1 MRLDANPET
10 QGKRGVNQR
19 GGSMALTIQTNQLAL
34 TSQRELGNTERRL
47 HKTIERL
54 ATGTRIVNAS
64 DDPAGLA
71 ISDNMNATV
80 RSLNVAM
87 RNAQDGVSLIQV
99 FEGGTT
105 EISNMLIRIRELAM
119 QAANDTYGDRERSM
133 LNNEVEELKGEITRI
148 ARTTSFM
155 DRELLAGEQVKL
167 EFQVGVRNDPTRD
180 RITFDPGNTDL
191 TADGLAVA
199 DITVTNKNDAQ
210 AALERMDQAIIQVN
224 ELRAKIG
231 SSQNRLQTTIN
242 SQGIY
247 RENLMAARSRIKD
260 ADMAVETTELTKET
274 ILRNAGVS
282 VLMQANETPR
292 LALNLLR
299 S

>member
-1 MRLDANPET
+1 
-10 QGKRGVNQR
+10 
-19 GGSMALTIQTNQLAL
+19 MALTIQTNQLAL

-54 ATGTRIVNAS
+54 ATGNRIVNAS

-105 EISNMLIRIRELAM
+105 EISNMLVRMRELAM
-119 QAANDTYGDRERSM
+119 QAANDTYGDRERKM
-133 LNNEVEELKGEITRI
+133 LNNEVQELRDEITRV
-148 ARTTSFM
+148 ARTTTYM

-191 TADGLAVA
+191 RASGLGVDGVDVLTKENAQNVLEQM
-199 DITVTNKNDAQ
+199 DA
-210 AALERMDQAIIQVN
+210 AIVQVN

-231 SSQNRLQTTIN
+231 SSQNRLQTTLN

-247 RENLMAARSRIKD
+247 RENLLTAKSRIRD

-292 LALNLLR
+292 LALKLLQG
-299 S
+299 

>member
-1 MRLDANPET
+1 
-10 QGKRGVNQR
+10 
-19 GGSMALTIQTNQLAL
+19 MALTIQTNQLAL

-54 ATGTRIVNAS
+54 ATGSRIVNAS

-80 RSLNVAM
+80 RSLNAAM

-105 EISNMLIRIRELAM
+105 EISNMLIRMRELAM
-119 QAANDTYGDRERSM
+119 QAANDTYGDRERKM
-133 LNNEVEELKGEITRI
+133 LNNEVMELRDEITRV
-148 ARTTSFM
+148 ARTTTYM

-180 RITFDPGNTDL
+180 RIIFDPGNTDL
-191 TADGLAVA
+191 RSSGLGVEGVDVLTKENAQNVLEQM
-199 DITVTNKNDAQ
+199 DA
-210 AALERMDQAIIQVN
+210 AIVQVN

-231 SSQNRLQTTIN
+231 SSQNRLQTTLN

-247 RENLMAARSRIKD
+247 RENLLSAKSRIRD

-292 LALNLLR
+292 LALKLLQG
-299 S
+299 

>member
-1 MRLDANPET
+1 
-10 QGKRGVNQR
+10 
-19 GGSMALTIQTNQLAL
+19 MALTIQTNQLAL

-54 ATGTRIVNAS
+54 ATGNRIVNAS

-105 EISNMLIRIRELAM
+105 EISNMLVRMRELAM
-119 QAANDTYGDRERSM
+119 QAANDTYGDRERKM
-133 LNNEVEELKGEITRI
+133 LNNEVQELRDEITRV
-148 ARTTSFM
+148 ARTTTYM

-191 TADGLAVA
+191 RASGLGVDGV
-199 DITVTNKNDAQ
+199 DILTKENAQNVLEQMDA
-210 AALERMDQAIIQVN
+210 AIVQVN

-231 SSQNRLQTTIN
+231 SSQNRLQTTLN

-247 RENLMAARSRIKD
+247 RENLLTAKSRIRD

-292 LALNLLR
+292 LALKLLQG
-299 S
+299 

>member
-1 MRLDANPET
+1 
-10 QGKRGVNQR
+10 
-19 GGSMALTIQTNQLAL
+19 MALTIQTNQLAL

-54 ATGTRIVNAS
+54 ATGSRIVNAS

-80 RSLNVAM
+80 RSLNAAM

-105 EISNMLIRIRELAM
+105 EISNMLIRMRELAM
-119 QAANDTYGDRERSM
+119 QAANDTYGDRERKM
-133 LNNEVEELKGEITRI
+133 LNNEVMELRDEITRV
-148 ARTTSFM
+148 ARTTTYM

-191 TADGLAVA
+191 RASGLGVEGV
-199 DITVTNKNDAQ
+199 DILTKENAQNVLEQMDA
-210 AALERMDQAIIQVN
+210 AIVQVN

-231 SSQNRLQTTIN
+231 SSQNRLQTTLN

-247 RENLMAARSRIKD
+247 RENLLSAKSRIRD

-292 LALNLLR
+292 LALKLLQG
-299 S
+299 

>member
-1 MRLDANPET
+1 
-10 QGKRGVNQR
+10 
-19 GGSMALTIQTNQLAL
+19 MAMTIQTNQLAL

-54 ATGTRIVNAS
+54 ATGSRIVNAS

-71 ISDNMNATV
+71 ISDNMNATI

-105 EISNMLIRIRELAM
+105 EISNMLVRIRELAM
-119 QAANDTYGDRERSM
+119 QAANDSYGDRERKM
-133 LNNEVEELKGEITRI
+133 LNNEVEELTNEISRI
-148 ARTTSFM
+148 ARTTTFM

-167 EFQVGVRNDPTRD
+167 EFQVGVRNDETRD
-180 RITFDPGNTDL
+180 RIIFDPGNTDL
-191 TADGLAVA
+191 TAAGLGVEGI
-199 DITVTNKNDAQ
+199 DVLSKEGAQ
-210 AALERMDQAIIQVN
+210 GLLERMDGAIVQVN

-231 SSQNRLQTTIN
+231 SSQNRLQTTLN

-247 RENLMAARSRIKD
+247 RENLMSARSRIKD
-260 ADMAVETTELTKET
+260 SDMAFETTELTKET

-292 LALNLLR
+292 LALKLLQ
-299 S
+299 

>member
-1 MRLDANPET
+1 
-10 QGKRGVNQR
+10 
-19 GGSMALTIQTNQLAL
+19 
-34 TSQRELGNTERRL
+34 
-47 HKTIERL
+47 
-54 ATGTRIVNAS
+54 
-64 DDPAGLA
+64 
-71 ISDNMNATV
+71 
-80 RSLNVAM
+80 M

-105 EISNMLIRIRELAM
+105 EISNMLIRMRELAM
-119 QAANDTYGDRERSM
+119 QAANDTYGDRERKM
-133 LNNEVEELKGEITRI
+133 LNNEVQELRDEITRV
-148 ARTTSFM
+148 ARTTTYM

-191 TADGLAVA
+191 RASGLGVDGVDVLTKENAQNVLEQM
-199 DITVTNKNDAQ
+199 DA
-210 AALERMDQAIIQVN
+210 AIVQVN

-231 SSQNRLQTTIN
+231 SSQNRLQTTLN

-247 RENLMAARSRIKD
+247 RENLLTAKSRIRD

-292 LALNLLR
+292 LALKLLQG
-299 S
+299 

>member
-1 MRLDANPET
+1 
-10 QGKRGVNQR
+10 
-19 GGSMALTIQTNQLAL
+19 MALTIQTNQLAL

-54 ATGTRIVNAS
+54 ATGNRIVNAS

-99 FEGGTT
+99 FEGETT
-105 EISNMLIRIRELAM
+105 EISNMLIRMRELAM
-119 QAANDTYGDRERSM
+119 QAANDTYGDRERKM
-133 LNNEVEELKGEITRI
+133 LNNEVMELRDEITRV
-148 ARTTSFM
+148 ARTTTYM

-191 TADGLAVA
+191 RAAGLGVDGVDVLTKENAQNVLEQM
-199 DITVTNKNDAQ
+199 DA
-210 AALERMDQAIIQVN
+210 AIIQVN

-231 SSQNRLQTTIN
+231 SSQNRLQTTLN

-247 RENLMAARSRIKD
+247 RENLLTAKSRIRD

-292 LALNLLR
+292 LALKLLQG
-299 S
+299 

>member
-1 MRLDANPET
+1 
-10 QGKRGVNQR
+10 
-19 GGSMALTIQTNQLAL
+19 MALTIQTNQLAL

-54 ATGTRIVNAS
+54 ATGNRIVNAS

-105 EISNMLIRIRELAM
+105 EISNMLIRMRELAM
-119 QAANDTYGDRERSM
+119 QAANDTYGDRERKM
-133 LNNEVEELKGEITRI
+133 LNNEVQELRDEITRV
-148 ARTTSFM
+148 ARTTTYM

-167 EFQVGVRNDPTRD
+167 EFQVGVRNDPNRD

-191 TADGLAVA
+191 RASGLGVEGVDVLTKENAQNVLEQM
-199 DITVTNKNDAQ
+199 DA
-210 AALERMDQAIIQVN
+210 AIVQVN

-231 SSQNRLQTTIN
+231 SSQNRLQTTLN

-247 RENLMAARSRIKD
+247 RENLLTAKSRIRD

-292 LALNLLR
+292 LALKLLQG
-299 S
+299 